1 MRPLVHVLGMGAS
14 GVESLGTEARSAL
27 ESATFVA
34 GGKRHL
40 ELIGPR
46 PVETFAITTNLDALA
61 ARLQSRRADERCVVL
76 ASGDPLCFG
85 IGRFLGERLDPAE
98 LRIEPA
104 VSSMQLAFARAG
116 CPWDDAALASVHG
129 RPLAATLIPLLRQP
143 KIGLFTQDGDSP
155 AAIAAFFLGRGL
167 NDYDVW
173 VCEALGSRDERVTR
187 LEIGALPGMRFAPLN
202 FVILRRKGT
211 PSLGAGGG
219 SLDNPIPPD
228 DQFAQPAEGPR
239 LLTHADVRAV
249 ALSRFH
255 SLPEGPLWDVGA
267 GLGGITIG
275 LARRFRRVEV
285 VAVERSAAQLSF
297 LEANRRRF
305 EAWNVRIVEG
315 SAPEA
320 LRDEAAPAGVF
331 LGGSGRALGPILD
344 LVIDQLLPGG
354 VLVANFVGLENL
366 AETLVRLRGTGWAVE
381 VTQVQISQGQ
391 GLAGLTTFVPLRPV
405 WVVSVR
411 RPGASEG

>member
-1 MRPLVHVLGMGAS
+1 MGAS
-14 GVESLGTEARSAL
+14 GIESLGAEARSTL

-40 ELIGPR
+40 ELLGPR
-46 PVETFAITTNLDALA
+46 PVETFAITSNLDALA
-61 ARLQSRRADERCVVL
+61 ARLDSRGANERCVVL

-85 IGRFLGERLDPAE
+85 IGRLLSERLDPAE

-116 CPWDDAALASVHG
+116 CAWDDAAIASVHG
-129 RPLAATLIPLLRQP
+129 RPLAETLIPLLGHP
-143 KIGLFTQDGDSP
+143 KIGLFTRDGESP
-155 AAIAAFFLGRGL
+155 GEIAEFFLGRGL
-167 NDYDVW
+167 DDYEVW
-173 VCEALGSRDERVTR
+173 VCEALGTAEELVTR
-187 LEIGALPGMRFAPLN
+187 LAIGELPGIPFAPLN
-202 FVILRRKGT
+202 FVVLRRT
-211 PSLGAGGG
+211 GAANLSVGDWAF
-219 SLDNPIPPD
+219 DNPTPPD
-228 DQFAQPAEGPR
+228 DQFAQPPAGPR

-267 GLGGITIG
+267 GLGGMTIG
-275 LARRFRRVEV
+275 LARRFRRLEV
-285 VAVERSAAQLSF
+285 VAVERSAVQIAF
-297 LEANRRRF
+297 LRENRRRF
-305 EAWNVRIVEG
+305 EAWNVRIIEG

-320 LRDEAAPAGVF
+320 LRAEAAPAGVF
-331 LGGSGRALGPILD
+331 LGGSGGALGPILD
-344 LVIDQLLPGG
+344 LVIDRLLPGG

-366 AETLVRLRGTGWAVE
+366 AEMLARLRQTGWTAE

-405 WVVSVR
+405 WVVRAR
-411 RPGASEG
+411 RLSTSEG